1 MIGARE
7 IAARLG
13 LPAPTDEQCA
23 VIEAPHRAQSLV
35 VAGAGSGKTETMAN
49 RVVWLL
55 ANGHVAVP
63 EVLGLTFTRK
73 AAGELAER
81 ISRRVGQLVHEGI
94 ARVEL
99 DLLDA
104 AEVSTYNAFASAIY
118 REHAMRIGREP
129 DAALLGEASAWQLAR
144 SVVLDSDDER
154 LVELDQSADRITGA
168 VLELSRGI
176 AENVADP
183 RDVRVMAR
191 QFLAMADLPTG
202 SARKKTPYAAFAS
215 AMQQVGGLP
224 VLVDL
229 AERFALE
236 KRRRGLLEFSD
247 QVAFALEICTRHP
260 GVVDAY
266 RDRYGAVLL
275 DEYQD
280 TSVVQTRLLSTLFGG
295 RSVMAVG
302 DPDQSIYGWRGAS
315 ATNLARFGGDFGD
328 ADAPVYDL
336 STSWR
341 NPRRVL
347 DAANA
352 LLRPFLD
359 APVVP
364 KRALGAA
371 PGAGEGAVELR
382 WGETVEDEAA
392 AVADWFAARLRGGGR
407 PPSAAML
414 CRTLKQVD
422 VFAEAF
428 EARGVPFH
436 VLGLAGLLDQP
447 VIADLVSALRVLH
460 DPSAGAELLR
470 LLGGARWQVGAADL
484 AGLAET
490 ARWLAARDHALQ
502 PLDDD
507 VRARMRAS
515 VVAEEHASLVDA
527 LDFVVEAP
535 AGHAAT
541 ARIGEEGLARMR
553 AAGAQLM
560 SLRRRAGLELADL
573 VTLVQHELLL
583 DIEVGANAA
592 QPLGAPSLEAFDE
605 LLAGFLDVS
614 ESPTLGAF
622 LGWLAEAEQRDRLAP
637 RQDEPEPGT
646 VQVLTVHGSK
656 GLEWDLV
663 ALPRAVED
671 ELPSAPLSTKG
682 WLAFGELPYEFKGD
696 RDELPDLAWRGVHDQ
711 KQFEEATKE
720 YQGEIRRLHEEE
732 QRRLAYVAVTR
743 ARRELLF
750 SGSWWSVQKG
760 ARGPSP
766 YLHEL
771 VAAGVLAEE
780 ALPGPSVHETNP
792 RAGGG
797 QRATWPLDPLGAR
810 RGRVTAAAAA
820 VGAAR
825 ESGATSA
832 VGDELERDLDLLL
845 AERDARRSP
854 DEQGARR
861 PTRVPA
867 SRFKDWVDDP
877 AGVAAELRRPL
888 PQRPYRA
895 TRIGTLFHSWVEA
908 RSTGA
913 GDAVDAEAFELDADD
928 AVPVEHERLARLRE
942 TFAASPWGHRRP
954 DEVEVEIHLPLGGTV
969 FVCKLDAVYQVDPDS
984 DAGRRGI
991 RYEVVDWKTGAAPR
1005 DARDLELKQTQ
1016 LALYRL
1022 AFATWREVPPEEVD
1036 ALFYFVEDDAVVRP
1050 ERLYDEAEL
1059 LASWSSSSAS

>member
-202 SARKKTPYAAFAS
+202 SARKKTPYATFAS

-260 GVVDAY
+260 EVVDAY

-359 APVVP
+359 DPVVP

-392 AVADWFAARLRGGGR
+392 AVADWFAVRLRGGGR

-614 ESPTLGAF
+614 EQPTLGAF

-637 RQDEPEPGT
+637 GRTSPNRAPCRCSRCTAPRGSSGT
-646 VQVLTVHGSK
+646 SSPCHAPSRTSCRRRRCR
-656 GLEWDLV
+656 
-663 ALPRAVED
+663 PRAGS
-671 ELPSAPLSTKG
+671 PSASCRTSSRAIATSCPTSPGAACTTRSSSRRRRRSTRPRSVACTRRSSG
-682 WLAFGELPYEFKGD
+682 GSPTWPSRAPGASCCSAG
-696 RDELPDLAWRGVHDQ
+696 RGGRCRRARGGRARTCTSWWRP
-711 KQFEEATKE
+711 ACSP
-720 YQGEIRRLHEEE
+720 RRRCPARACT
-732 QRRLAYVAVTR
+732 RRTR
-743 ARRELLF
+743 AR
-750 SGSWWSVQKG
+750 
-760 ARGPSP
+760 
-766 YLHEL
+766 
-771 VAAGVLAEE
+771 AAG
-780 ALPGPSVHETNP
+780 S
-792 RAGGG
+792 
-797 QRATWPLDPLGAR
+797 AR
-810 RGRVTAAAAA
+810 RGRSTRW
-820 VGAAR
+820 AR
-825 ESGATSA
+825 
-832 VGDELERDLDLLL
+832 
-845 AERDARRSP
+845 
-854 DEQGARR
+854 
-861 PTRVPA
+861 
-867 SRFKDWVDDP
+867 
-877 AGVAAELRRPL
+877 AGP
-888 PQRPYRA
+888 
-895 TRIGTLFHSWVEA
+895 G
-908 RSTGA
+908 
-913 GDAVDAEAFELDADD
+913 
-928 AVPVEHERLARLRE
+928 
-942 TFAASPWGHRRP
+942 
-954 DEVEVEIHLPLGGTV
+954 
-969 FVCKLDAVYQVDPDS
+969 
-984 DAGRRGI
+984 
-991 RYEVVDWKTGAAPR
+991 
-1005 DARDLELKQTQ
+1005 
-1016 LALYRL
+1016 
-1022 AFATWREVPPEEVD
+1022 
-1036 ALFYFVEDDAVVRP
+1036 
-1050 ERLYDEAEL
+1050 
-1059 LASWSSSSAS
+1059 

>member
-23 VIEAPHRAQSLV
+23 VIEAPHAAQSLV

-144 SVVLDSDDER
+144 RVVLDSDDDR
-154 LVELDQSADRITGA
+154 LVELDASADRITGA
-168 VLELSRGI
+168 VLGLSRGI

-191 QFLAMADLPTG
+191 QFLAMHDLPTG
-202 SARKKTPYAAFAS
+202 SARKKAPYASFAQ
-215 AMQQVGGLP
+215 AMQQVGALP

-247 QVAFALEICTRHP
+247 QVAFALEICASEP
-260 GVVDAY
+260 GVVEAY
-266 RDRYGAVLL
+266 RSRYGAVLL

-295 RSVMAVG
+295 QSVMAVG

-347 DAANA
+347 DAANT

-364 KRALGAA
+364 KRALEAA
-371 PGAGEGAVELR
+371 PGAGDGAVDLR
-382 WGETVEDEAA
+382 WGETIEDEAA
-392 AVADWFAARLRGGGR
+392 AVADWFAGRLRTGGR

-470 LLGGARWQVGAADL
+470 LLGGARWRVGAADL

-502 PLDDD
+502 PLDDA
-507 VRARMRAS
+507 VRARLRSS
-515 VVAEEHASLVDA
+515 VAAEEHASLVDA

-535 AGHAAT
+535 EGHAAT
-541 ARIGEEGLARMR
+541 ARISAEGLARMR

-614 ESPTLGAF
+614 EAPTLGAF

-646 VQVLTVHGSK
+646 VQVLTVHGAK

-663 ALPRAVED
+663 AIPRAVED
-671 ELPSAPLSTKG
+671 ELPAAPLSTKG
-682 WLAFGELPYEFKGD
+682 WLAFGALPYEFKGD
-696 RDELPDLAWRGVHDQ
+696 RDELPELAWRGVHDQ
-711 KQFEEATKE
+711 KQFDEAARD
-720 YQGEIRRLHEEE
+720 YQAEIRRLHEEE

-743 ARRELLF
+743 ARHSLLF

-771 VAAGVLAEE
+771 VAGGVLDE
-780 ALPGPSVHETNP
+780 ALLPGPSAHESNP
-792 RAGGG
+792 REGGG
-797 QRATWPLDPLGAR
+797 QRATWPLDPLGTR
-810 RGRVTAAAAA
+810 RARVTAAADA
-820 VGAAR
+820 VRAAR
-825 ESGATSA
+825 EAGADSA
-832 VGDELERDLDLLL
+832 IGDALARDLELLI

-854 DEQGARR
+854 EEAGEAR

-908 RSTGA
+908 RSTGV
-913 GDAVDAEAFELDADD
+913 GDAVDAEAFELDAGD
-928 AVPVEHERLARLRE
+928 AVPVEHERLARLQA

-984 DAGRRGI
+984 EAGRRGI

-1022 AFATWREVPPEEVD
+1022 AFATWREVPVEEVD
-1036 ALFYFVEDDAVVRP
+1036 ALFYFVEDDEVVRP
-1050 ERLYDEAEL
+1050 ERLYDEEEL
-1059 LASWSSSSAS
+1059 LASWSSSVA